1 MHRNLAV
8 TGITIM
14 SATMLAALGA
24 TGASATG
31 ASAAAMAP
39 AHPGHA
45 ETASSQI
52 SVGTESAVSNLAA
65 RSYGAQYG
73 GMAVIGNQR
82 QIAVYLTD
90 PTPAIE
96 QAFDRL
102 APAGTLV
109 FRKTSHSMRQ
119 LNAIQSS
126 LQSKWPALRKS
137 GTEVD
142 EFGSNPLTGKEDIGV
157 VNLTA
162 SQATKLDHMYGAQ
175 AVNVFNV
182 TPQQADSRQVAASRI
197 GDTAPFNGGDAIMPA
212 AHNDNCS
219 TGFGVVI
226 GGASRLLTAGHCF
239 TVGTRVYNGRW
250 LGGTTFTG
258 SNAPMG
264 TVIESAYSS
273 ELDAEVVSGSGSDL
287 IWTGPIGDP
296 QRATVSG
303 VGTWAVGDQVCTSGA
318 DGGEICGL
326 TVERVNYCW
335 FLSLH
340 YDCHLT
346 LVHGSREIVPGDS
359 GGPVFRFSGSS
370 VQAVGIVSGFDSG
383 NDGNSYFT
391 GIYAILSQWG
401 ATLETG

>member
-1 MHRNLAV
+1 MNRLNLAV
-8 TGITIM
+8 TGITII
-14 SATMLAALGA
+14 SAAVLASLGA
-24 TGASATG
+24 TGV
-31 ASAAAMAP
+31 SAAALAP
-39 AHPGHA
+39 AHPGQA
-45 ETASSQI
+45 EI
-52 SVGTESAVSNLAA
+52 SVGAESAVSNLAA
-65 RSYGAQYG
+65 RSFGAQYG
-73 GMAVIGNQR
+73 GMAVVGNQR

-96 QAFDRL
+96 RAFDRV

-109 FRKTSHSMRQ
+109 FRKTPRSMRQ

-126 LQSKWPALRKS
+126 LQGRWSALRKS
-137 GTEVD
+137 GLEVE

-162 SQATKLDHMYGAQ
+162 SQATELDHMYGAQ
-175 AVNVFNV
+175 AVNVFDV

-212 AHNDNCS
+212 AHNYNCS
-219 TGFGVVI
+219 TGFGIVI

-239 TVGTRVYNGRW
+239 TVGTSVYNGRW

-264 TVIESAYSS
+264 TVIASAYSS
-273 ELDAEVVSGSGSDL
+273 QLDAEVMSGSGSDL

-318 DGGEICGL
+318 NGGEICGL
-326 TVERVNYCW
+326 TVEQVNYCV

-346 LVHGSREIVPGDS
+346 RVHGSREIVPGDS
-359 GGPVFRFSGSS
+359 GGPVFRFSGNS
-370 VQAVGIVSGFDSG
+370 VTAVGIVSGFDST

-401 ATLETG
+401 ASLQTG